1 MDCDTIKPTG
11 FWEKKSMEQ
20 FEPKHEEKVKA
31 VSVDDDC
38 FYIDLLCGLRLS
50 GPRLVSVPLS
60 EAENLKSRNAAL
72 RQHWEAAPAF
82 E

>member
-1 MDCDTIKPTG
+1 
-11 FWEKKSMEQ
+11 MEQ

-38 FYIDLLCGLRLS
+38 FYIDLLCGLRLY
-50 GPRLVSVPLS
+50 GPRLISVPLS
-60 EAENLKSRNAAL
+60 EAENLASPRNAAL
-72 RQHWEAAPAF
+72 RANWEAAPAF

>member
-1 MDCDTIKPTG
+1 
-11 FWEKKSMEQ
+11 MEQ

-31 VSVDDDC
+31 VSVDDEC
-38 FYIDLLCGLRLS
+38 FYIDLQCGLRLS

-60 EAENLKSRNAAL
+60 EAENLASPRNAAL
-72 RQHWEAAPAF
+72 REHWEAAPAF

>member
-1 MDCDTIKPTG
+1 
-11 FWEKKSMEQ
+11 MEQ
-20 FEPKHEEKVKA
+20 FELKHEEKVKA

-60 EAENLKSRNAAL
+60 EADNAAALSNLAL
-72 RQHWEAAPAF
+72 RKNWEAAPAF

>member
-1 MDCDTIKPTG
+1 
-11 FWEKKSMEQ
+11 MEQ
-20 FEPKHEEKVKA
+20 FELKHEEKVKA

-50 GPRLVSVPLS
+50 GPRLVSGPLS
-60 EAENLKSRNAAL
+60 EANNAAAL
-72 RQHWEAAPAF
+72 RDLALRKNWEAAPSF

>member
-1 MDCDTIKPTG
+1 
-11 FWEKKSMEQ
+11 MEQ
-20 FEPKHEEKVKA
+20 FELKHEEKVKA

-60 EAENLKSRNAAL
+60 EANDAAAL
-72 RQHWEAAPAF
+72 RDLALRKNWEAVPSF

>member
-1 MDCDTIKPTG
+1 
-11 FWEKKSMEQ
+11 MEQ
-20 FEPKHEEKVKA
+20 FELKHEEKVKA

-38 FYIDLLCGLRLS
+38 FYSDLLCGLRLS

-60 EAENLKSRNAAL
+60 EANNAATL
-72 RQHWEAAPAF
+72 RDLALRKNWEAAPAF

>member
-1 MDCDTIKPTG
+1 MK
-11 FWEKKSMEQ
+11 Q

-50 GPRLVSVPLS
+50 GPRLVSVLLS
-60 EAENLKSRNAAL
+60 EAENLAAPRNAAL
-72 RQHWEAAPAF
+72 RENWEAAPAF

>member
-1 MDCDTIKPTG
+1 MN
-11 FWEKKSMEQ
+11 Q

-50 GPRLVSVPLS
+50 GPRLISVPLS
-60 EAENLKSRNAAL
+60 EAEKLASPRNAAL

>member
-1 MDCDTIKPTG
+1 
-11 FWEKKSMEQ
+11 MEQ
-20 FEPKHEEKVKA
+20 FELKHGEKVKA

-38 FYIDLLCGLRLS
+38 FYIDLLCGLRLA

-60 EAENLKSRNAAL
+60 EAENMASPRNGTL
-72 RQHWEAAPAF
+72 RAQWEAAPAF

>member
-1 MDCDTIKPTG
+1 
-11 FWEKKSMEQ
+11 MEQ
-20 FEPKHEEKVKA
+20 FELKHEEKVKA

-60 EAENLKSRNAAL
+60 EANNATALNDLAL
-72 RQHWEAAPAF
+72 RKNWEAAPAF

>member
-1 MDCDTIKPTG
+1 
-11 FWEKKSMEQ
+11 MEQ
-20 FEPKHEEKVKA
+20 FELKHEEKVKA

-60 EAENLKSRNAAL
+60 EGNNAAAL
-72 RQHWEAAPAF
+72 RDLALRMNWEAAPAF